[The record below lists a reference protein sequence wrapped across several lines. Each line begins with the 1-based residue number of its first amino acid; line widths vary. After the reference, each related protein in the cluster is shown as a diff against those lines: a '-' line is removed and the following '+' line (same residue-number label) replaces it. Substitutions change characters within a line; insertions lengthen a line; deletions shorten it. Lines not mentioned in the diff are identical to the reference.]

1 MHKRIPQELFS
12 LYSDLGAI
20 VTWYARLRWRVCP
33 FEKIAQ
39 HVPLKGTIVDV
50 GCGYGLLSNLL
61 ALASE
66 EREVIGIDLSPKR
79 IKVAQG
85 TVRDRRN
92 IKFLRQDANSLKV
105 EKCNV
110 FLMSDFLHHLP
121 YQHQDELLALCY
133 QKLSK
138 NGLLI
143 IEEVDDKPFWK
154 YRFNII
160 ADGLLNL
167 GQRIYFRNSSE
178 YLRLLSSIGFGVKTE
193 VAHKDL
199 PLSDVLYLCKKRI

>member
-1 MHKRIPQELFS
+1 MHKRIPQELFN

-20 VTWYARLRWRVCP
+20 VIWYVRLRWRICP

-61 ALASE
+61 ALTSP
-66 EREVIGIDLSPKR
+66 ERHVIGIDLSSKR
-79 IKVAQG
+79 IRAAQR
-85 TVRDRRN
+85 TVKDRRN
-92 IKFLRQDANSLKV
+92 IKFLLQDANSFKI

-110 FLMSDFLHHLP
+110 FVMSDFLHHLS
-121 YQHQDELLALCY
+121 YRHQEELLTVCY
-133 QKLSK
+133 RKLSK
-138 NGLLI
+138 SGLLI
-143 IEEVDDKPFWK
+143 MEEVDERPYWK
-154 YRFNII
+154 YQFNII

-178 YLRLLSSIGFGVKTE
+178 YLKLLSRIGFQIKTE
-193 VAHKDL
+193 TAHKDL
-199 PLSDVLYLCKKRI
+199 PFSDVLYLCKKS

>member
-1 MHKRIPQELFS
+1 MRKKIPQELFNI
-12 LYSDLGAI
+12 YSDLGAAVI
-20 VTWYARLRWRVCP
+20 WYVRLRWALCP
-33 FEKIAQ
+33 FEQIAQ

-79 IKVAQG
+79 IRVAQG

-143 IEEVDDKPFWK
+143 IEEVDDKPVWK

>member
-1 MHKRIPQELFS
+1 MRKKIPQELFN
-12 LYSDLGAI
+12 LYSDLGAAVI
-20 VTWYARLRWRVCP
+20 WYVRLRWRVCP

-79 IKVAQG
+79 IRVAQR
-85 TVRDRRN
+85 TVKNRRN
-92 IKFLRQDANSLKV
+92 IKFLLQDANSLKV